1 MGYTGHFGDSFLH
14 KHLKNFETAKPKGEF
29 KEKKLF
35 SFCNAVKRTIIM
47 L

>member
-1 MGYTGHFGDSFLH
+1 MGYTGHFGGSFLRE
-14 KHLKNFETAKPKGEF
+14 HLKNFETAKPKGEF
-29 KEKKLF
+29 KKKFF